1 MYQCLRQSKASR
13 VADITNRCAKAGPV
27 PVSDTVETQAAE
39 QLLGPA
45 VIHAKSLQQLADP
58 SPTGQPLV
66 VNDRS
71 IQLAGGVL
79 SSAHPP
85 AVRETGGT
93 DRAGHAENEGLSAT
107 GQGSKSASELALRAT
122 QQDLDQ
128 TGLVSDNDADKWFR
142 AALHHLIARE
152 GSIRGLPAVKAATE
166 HTAAALRAAERTK
179 DAYYEQ
185 YSTAAERFSDC
196 LEVVSAAKSR
206 EEQAKNA
213 LLSKRKDYDLSVAKL
228 QAVQSE
234 VHCALVKFC
243 EPAGD
248 HM

>member
-1 MYQCLRQSKASR
+1 M
-13 VADITNRCAKAGPV
+13 P
-27 PVSDTVETQAAE
+27 
-39 QLLGPA
+39 
-45 VIHAKSLQQLADP
+45 LA
-58 SPTGQPLV
+58 
-66 VNDRS
+66 
-71 IQLAGGVL
+71 IC
-79 SSAHPP
+79 
-85 AVRETGGT
+85 RETGGT
-93 DRAGHAENEGLSAT
+93 ERAGHAENEGLSAT
-107 GQGSKSASELALRAT
+107 RQGSKSASELALRAT
-122 QQDLDQ
+122 QQAGFILEVCVLACMFEPDRLHRRFRASTVLLSVSCLSSYSLLSLGCLCRAQGLVCCHFLHSKVDLSCSQLHPIIFLPVIQDLDQ

-142 AALHHLIARE
+142 ATLHHLIARE

-185 YSTAAERFSDC
+185 YNTAAERFSDC

-234 VHCALVKFC
+234 VHCAHVKFC
-243 EPAGD
+243 EPSGD

>member
-1 MYQCLRQSKASR
+1 MQYAGKQVAQTELAMQKTRGSLQLGR
-13 VADITNRCAKAGPV
+13 VARAHLNWLFEQHSRQGSSLKSAFWLACLNPTRLHRRFRA
-27 PVSDTVETQAAE
+27 STV
-39 QLLGPA
+39 LLSA
-45 VIHAKSLQQLADP
+45 SC
-58 SPTGQPLV
+58 
-66 VNDRS
+66 
-71 IQLAGGVL
+71 L
-79 SSAHPP
+79 SSYSLLSL
-85 AVRETGGT
+85 GCLC
-93 DRAGHAENEGLSAT
+93 RAQGLVCCHFLH
-107 GQGSKSASELALRAT
+107 SKVDLSCSQLYPIISLPVT
-122 QQDLDQ
+122 QDLDQ

-142 AALHHLIARE
+142 ATLHHLIARE